1 MSSSNNTKRRDFLK
15 TGALAGLGL
24 SMARSPEPSRPKNK
38 TMPLFKVKPIKT
50 VRVGFVGVGGRGSSH
65 VRNFLKLQG
74 VEIKA
79 VCDIVESKVKRI
91 QQWVTDS
98 GQPEPAGYSR
108 GEYDFERLCENQDV
122 DLIIDSTPWRWHVPV
137 CVAAMTNDK
146 HAATEVP
153 AAITLDEC
161 WKLVE
166 TAEKTKKHCI
176 MLENCC
182 YDWPEL
188 MVLNMARKGVMGE
201 IIHGEVGYLHDLR
214 AIKFSDSGEG
224 LWRLDHSVERDGNLY
239 PTHGLGPLAQVM
251 DVNRGDCFDYL
262 VSMSSPAL
270 GLRQYADENLAT
282 THPKYRLNFKCGDVN
297 SSLIKTKKG
306 KTIVLTHNTN
316 NPRPYSRYNLVQG
329 TRGIFRGYPDRIYLE
344 GISPKAHTWEP
355 LETYTG
361 EYEHPLWGRLK
372 QQAKDGGHG
381 GMDYIMVHRL
391 IYCLQNGLA
400 MDMDVYDAAAWS
412 AVSALSEK
420 SAANKSRPV
429 DFPDFTRGQ
438 WKTTPPLGI
447 VSI

>member
-1 MSSSNNTKRRDFLK
+1 MSKPNSTKRRDFLK
-15 TGALAGLGL
+15 FGALAGMGI
-24 SMARSPEPSRPKNK
+24 SMASSRCQAQHSGQALS
-38 TMPLFKVKPIKT
+38 LFKVEPIKN

-65 VRNFLKLQG
+65 VRNFLKLEG

-79 VCDIVESKVKRI
+79 VCDIVESKVERI
-91 QQWVTDS
+91 QQWVS
-98 GQPEPAGYSR
+98 EAGQAKPAGYSK
-108 GEYDFERLCENQDV
+108 GEYDFKRLCEEQEL

-137 CVAAMTNDK
+137 CVAAMSNDK

-153 AAITLDEC
+153 AAITLDDC

-166 TAEKTKKHCI
+166 FAEKYQKFCI

-188 MVLNMARKGVMGE
+188 LVLNMARKGVMGE

-214 AIKFSDSGEG
+214 ALKFSDEGEG
-224 LWRLDHSVERDGNLY
+224 LWRLDHSVNRNGNLY

-270 GLRQYADENLAT
+270 GLREFADKNLET
-282 THPKYRLNFKCGDVN
+282 SNPKFRLTFKNGDVN
-297 SSLIKTKKG
+297 TSLIKTKKG

-316 NPRPYSRYNLVQG
+316 SPRPYSRYNLVQG
-329 TRGIFRGYPDRIYLE
+329 TRGIFNGYPSRIYLE
-344 GISPKAHTWEP
+344 GISPQSDTWDP
-355 LETYTG
+355 LENYTD
-361 EYEHPLWGRLK
+361 EYEHPLWKRLK
-372 QQAKDGGHG
+372 EQAKGGGHG
-381 GMDYIMVHRL
+381 GMDYIMAHRL
-391 IYCLQNGLA
+391 IYCLQNGLP

-420 SAANKSRPV
+420 SVADKSRPV

-438 WKTTPPLGI
+438 WKSTPPLGI